1 MIRYVLNLSV
11 SLAIFLCTTGA
22 KAQRQPDRIFMPNI
36 KTVKFHPFGNP
47 LGYPII
53 PLNSNELLELHF
65 DDLDADVK
73 MYYFTFELCNADWTP
88 VQMSYFDYVKG
99 FTRVRITTY
108 RNSSLSLT
116 RYTHYQATLPDRNA
130 MPTKSGNY
138 LLKVFL
144 NGDTSQLA
152 FTRRFLVVDK
162 RLDVA
167 AQVTQPF
174 NQQYFLTHHR
184 LEVAVNSR
192 GFDIRYPNQ
201 QLKVD
206 ILQNYRWDTRLQL
219 KNPSFIR
226 TDQITYNNENE
237 MVMPAGKEWRWAN
250 LRSFRLLGERV
261 QSQRNTDSSFTL
273 IMQEENPR
281 QPNQYFYFND
291 QNGLFLNETTEN
303 INPYWNADYAQV
315 RFRFAPPNRRPYPNK
330 ELYLIG
336 EFTSYGH
343 ADSARLRFNPE
354 TGAYETTLF
363 LKQGYY
369 DYMYATS
376 DGPQSPLTT
385 DLPEQNAWETEN
397 NYMVLVY
404 FRELGGRYD
413 QLLGIVRLNSQFRR
427 N

>member
-1 MIRYVLNLSV
+1 MIRYVRYV
-11 SLAIFLCTTGA
+11 SLTLAIFLFMTAA

-36 KTVKFHPFGNP
+36 KTVKLYPFGNP

-73 MYYFTFELCNADWTP
+73 MYYFSFELCNADWTP

-219 KNPSFIR
+219 RNPSFLR
-226 TDQITYNNENE
+226 TDQITYNNEND

-250 LRSFRLLGERV
+250 LRSFRLLGDRV

-303 INPYWNADYAQV
+303 INPFWNADYAKV

-336 EFTSYGH
+336 ELTSYGH
-343 ADSARLRFNPE
+343 TDSARMRFNPE

-369 DYMYATS
+369 DYMYATRE
-376 DGPQSPLTT
+376 GPQSPLTT

-413 QLLGIVRLNSQFRR
+413 QLVGIVRLNSQFRR